1 MHNESKKS
9 VNDKKNPL
17 NTNYKKSSSNKKM
30 NQNNG
35 DDELDDY
42 KDYINKN
49 ENKKSKTNKDSETNE
64 IYDPNIINTLLSQ
77 MNSLSEKQLSLI
89 DVMDNIHMETQGHIR
104 ELNKRITKLE
114 RNMEEL
120 NNELAQIKNDN

>member
-1 MHNESKKS
+1 
-9 VNDKKNPL
+9 
-17 NTNYKKSSSNKKM
+17 
-30 NQNNG
+30 
-35 DDELDDY
+35 
-42 KDYINKN
+42 
-49 ENKKSKTNKDSETNE
+49 
-64 IYDPNIINTLLSQ
+64 